1 MLSLQVASNL
11 LRGNICTRCVL
22 VRVLQETYVKWMGKK
37 KEFGIFS

>member
-11 LRGNICTRCVL
+11 LRGTRCVL